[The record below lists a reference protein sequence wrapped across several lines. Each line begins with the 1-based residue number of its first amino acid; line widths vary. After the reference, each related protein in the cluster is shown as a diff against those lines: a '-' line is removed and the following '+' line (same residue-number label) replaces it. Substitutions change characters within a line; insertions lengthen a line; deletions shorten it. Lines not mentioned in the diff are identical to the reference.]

1 MVVGQS
7 TLGQAVGGAV
17 AGAAALDRTARA
29 HRPMT
34 VLRDNL
40 RTLLLGTPLAVA
52 CTAVVVFWVVV
63 AVIGPLVVPGEPIVT
78 DVGARLSAPSAAH
91 WLGTDE
97 FGRDVAARL
106 VSGARVSLTLAS
118 ITVVVCLVVGTLL
131 GAVAGFNERL
141 SQVLM
146 RVVDAV
152 MAIPGLVLAI
162 VLMAVLGQGLGTIV
176 IALSVV
182 HIPLFARVAFGE
194 VRALKE
200 LEFAQ
205 AASALGASR
214 WRILTRHFLPSMTS
228 SLTVQA
234 SYVLS
239 TAIIT
244 EASLSFLGAGVPP
257 PTPSWGAEISSG
269 KTYLFTAPWMLWP
282 AVIALTTLV
291 LAVSLL
297 GDRLRDVL
305 DFRADGGSL

>member
-1 MVVGQS
+1 MAARRT
-7 TLGQAVGGAV
+7 TLGDAVTGVVAGTAKAGGGARPHRPVGGV
-17 AGAAALDRTARA
+17 RA
-29 HRPMT
+29 FLRT
-34 VLRDNL
+34 VLA
-40 RTLLLGTPLAVA
+40 GSPLAIV
-52 CTAVVVFWVVV
+52 CSSVVVFWVVV
-63 AVIGPLVVPGEPIVT
+63 AVLGPFLVPGDPLATNVSE
-78 DVGARLSAPSAAH
+78 RLSSPSADH

-106 VSGARVSLTLAS
+106 VHGAGVSLLLAS
-118 ITVVVCLVVGTLL
+118 VTVVVCMVVGTAI
-131 GAVAGFNERL
+131 GSAAGFYRGL

-146 RVVDAV
+146 RVVDAL

-162 VLMAVLGQGLGTIV
+162 VLMAVLGQGLLTII

-182 HIPLFARVAFGE
+182 YIPLFARVSFGE

-200 LEFAQ
+200 LEFGQ
-205 AASALGASR
+205 AALALGASK
-214 WRILTRHFLPSMTS
+214 WRVLTRHFLPSMSS
-228 SLTVQA
+228 SLNVQA

-257 PTPSWGAEISSG
+257 PTPSWGADISAG
-269 KTYLFTAPWMLWP
+269 KSYLFTAPWMLWP
-282 AVIALTTLV
+282 AAIALTSLV

-305 DFRADGGSL
+305 EFRTDRVEV